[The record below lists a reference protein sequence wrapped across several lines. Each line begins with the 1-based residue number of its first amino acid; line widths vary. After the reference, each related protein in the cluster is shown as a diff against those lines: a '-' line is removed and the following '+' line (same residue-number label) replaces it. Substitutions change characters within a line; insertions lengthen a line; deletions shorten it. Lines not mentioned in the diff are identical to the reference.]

1 MIEAHNT
8 SDIHSILETC
18 YKFTESSMKLLHPS
32 KSASFLSEMV
42 IWTYRALQPERLTV
56 TGEGQGGDWLRV
68 LSVIHLGQQAVVV
81 NMDPTLLQGL
91 LHGLLHCGVA
101 EARSGAAAGA
111 LRGGQMDQVDAISLD
126 IQA

>member
-1 MIEAHNT
+1 MNEAHKN

-18 YKFTESSMKLLHPS
+18 YKFTESSMRLLHPS
-32 KSASFLSEMV
+32 KSASFLSERA

-56 TGEGQGGDWLRV
+56 TGEGQGCDWLRV
-68 LSVIHLGQQAVVV
+68 LSVIHLVQQAVVV

-101 EARSGAAAGA
+101 EARAGAAAGA
-111 LRGGQMDQVDAISLD
+111 LRGGQMDQVDAIALD